1 MTEST
6 KLYSLGFDKAKTYG
20 FVALFVVGSVL
31 LPQLCHLIPN
41 GGAML
46 LPIYFF
52 TLIAAYKYG
61 LIAGLLTAVLSPVV
75 NYLLFRMPPAIILP
89 IMLIESIVLAV
100 VASEVAKRLRRVS
113 ILGIMLAV
121 ISYKFVG
128 MIMTLAVTGLPN
140 VALNGVVVGIPGMML
155 QLFGGY
161 LLMKYVLK
169 K

>member
-20 FVALFVVGSVL
+20 FVALFAVGSIL
-31 LPQLCHLIPN
+31 LPQICHLIPN

-61 LIAGLLTAVLSPVV
+61 LVAGVLTAVLSPVL
-75 NYLLFRMPPAIILP
+75 NYLLFRMPPATVLP

-100 VASEVAKRLRRVS
+100 VASEVAKRMKRVS
-113 ILGIMLAV
+113 LLGIMLAV
-121 ISYKFVG
+121 VSYQFVG
-128 MIMTLAVTGLPN
+128 MIMTLAVTGIPS
-140 VALNGVVVGIPGMML
+140 VALNAVVVGIPGMLL

>member
-75 NYLLFRMPPAIILP
+75 NYLLFRMPPATILP

-100 VASEVAKRLRRVS
+100 VASEVAKRLKIVS
-113 ILGIMLAV
+113 FFGILLAV

>member
-61 LIAGLLTAVLSPVV
+61 LIAGLLTAVLSPVM
-75 NYLLFRMPPAIILP
+75 NYLLFRMPPASILP
-89 IMLIESIVLAV
+89 IMLIESLVLAV
-100 VASEVAKRLRRVS
+100 VASEVAKRLKRVS
-113 ILGIMLAV
+113 FFGILLAV